1 MEELSTTHAGWSPAR
16 VAAAL
21 ALMLLGVL
29 VTFDAWAE
37 IYRIATGDEEA
48 SQVLLVP
55 VVVVWLI
62 ATRWQQVRQ
71 SRPSRSMLGPAV
83 IAAGWLISW
92 MGYENALQSFRH
104 GGAVLVVLGGV
115 LTVSGWDTV
124 KRFWPALIVLIF
136 LVPVPGM
143 VRQQIALPL
152 QRATASATQFI
163 FELIGLNVER
173 SGNLLWYNGTEV
185 AVAEACNGMRMVF
198 VLVLVC
204 YAVVFASPLRPAVRA
219 LIIVASPI
227 CAIACNVIRLVP
239 TVWLYGHY
247 PEKWAPLFH
256 DVSGW
261 AMIGVAFLMVMGL
274 IRLLRWIELPVM
286 QVEAPAPIQTTSMAG

>member
-1 MEELSTTHAGWSPAR
+1 MQELSTTNVGWSPAR

-55 VVVVWLI
+55 VVVVWLM
-62 ATRWQQVRQ
+62 ATRWELVRH
-71 SRPSRSMLGPAV
+71 SRPTRSMLGPAV

-92 MGYENALQSFRH
+92 LGYDNAIQSFRH

-124 KRFWPALIVLIF
+124 KRFWPALLVLVF

-143 VRQQIALPL
+143 FRQQIALPL

-204 YAVVFASPLRPAVRA
+204 YAVVFASPLRPAVRV
-219 LIIVASPI
+219 LILVASPI
-227 CAIACNVIRLVP
+227 CAIACNVVRLVP

-247 PEKWAPLFH
+247 PERWAPLFH

-286 QVEAPAPIQTTSMAG
+286 QVQTPSPVQTTSMAG